1 MILSACR
8 PAIAEPRAPRRR
20 KQLKA
25 QMTQRDRRLTE
36 ADEAYRVQ
44 DWARACVI
52 YREMVAEHPTPPG
65 ELLIALS
72 DSLKYTGAFPE
83 AAQAVE
89 RAYRAF
95 VAAGD
100 DLGAARCATRI
111 TGFRMVSNDRAGARA
126 WERRG
131 WQHLE
136 KVGPCLERGYHAV
149 AYVGCDIHDPGTL
162 LEHAE
167 LALAVAHEFADRQLE
182 LRAFADMGL
191 AQVSQG
197 NVDEGFALMDEVM
210 AAIVAGEMPDAQMRG
225 VTLCAL
231 ITACE
236 RSGDHGRAEHWG
248 RTIEENPP
256 LQEMGIQVTHC
267 QIAFGAMDAMRGR
280 FDSAEMRLQI
290 AIESH
295 ATTRYHGAASR
306 ARLAELRVQQGRFE
320 EAAEVLK
327 GYEDEFEAAQALAS
341 LNAALGQH
349 GRAAALLRT
358 YIRGLG
364 EDSMRLGPALA
375 LLVELELRRD
385 DLTSASKAAR
395 RLLSLEEVCSSNEIR
410 AMGRLAA
417 ARIANHKGDPRAAI
431 DELETALTLLVHRD
445 RPPLAAEVRL
455 ELARALAAAG
465 DPTAAMVEAEAALTT
480 FDRLGLVPHIK
491 AGQEVLAGL
500 GRESHVVDAAAAPRL
515 RTPENLTRR
524 ETEVARLVAE
534 GLTNREVADRLFLSV
549 RTVETHVDRVLGKLD
564 FHTRTQLAGWVQQ
577 GQRAEIT

>member
-1 MILSACR
+1 M
-8 PAIAEPRAPRRR
+8 
-20 KQLKA
+20 K
-25 QMTQRDRRLTE
+25 QRDRRLAE

-44 DWARACVI
+44 DWTRARVI
-52 YREMVAEHPTPPG
+52 YGEIVAGHPSPPG
-65 ELLIALS
+65 ELLVSLS

-131 WQHLE
+131 WRHLE

-167 LALAVAHEFADRQLE
+167 LALAVAHEFDDRRLE
-182 LRAFADMGL
+182 LRAFADIGL

-197 NVDEGFALMDEVM
+197 KVDEGFALLDEVM
-210 AAIVAGEMPDAQMRG
+210 AAIVAGEIPDAQMRG

-267 QIAFGAMDAMRGR
+267 QIAYGAMDAMRGR
-280 FDSAEMRLQI
+280 FDSAEMRLQV

-295 ATTRYHGAASR
+295 ATTRYHSAASR
-306 ARLAELRVQQGRFE
+306 AKLAELRVQQGRFE
-320 EAAEVLK
+320 EAAELLR
-327 GYEDEFEAAQALAS
+327 GYEDEFEVAQALAA
-341 LNAALGQH
+341 LNFALGEH
-349 GRAAALLRT
+349 ARAAALLRT
-358 YIRGLG
+358 HIRGLG
-364 EDSMRLGPALA
+364 EDCMRLGPALA
-375 LLVELELRRD
+375 VLVELELRRD
-385 DLTSASKAAR
+385 DLIAAARAAR
-395 RLLSLEEVCSSNEIR
+395 RLLSLEEACSSNEIR
-410 AMGRLAA
+410 ALAA
-417 ARIANHKGDPRAAI
+417 WRRRASPTTRATTTMRSTNWRPRSRCWSTTIGRCSRPRFGSSWPALWGRPGTARRRSWKPR
-431 DELETALTLLVHRD
+431 
-445 RPPLAAEVRL
+445 RPW
-455 ELARALAAAG
+455 
-465 DPTAAMVEAEAALTT
+465 
-480 FDRLGLVPHIK
+480 
-491 AGQEVLAGL
+491 
-500 GRESHVVDAAAAPRL
+500 PR
-515 RTPENLTRR
+515 
-524 ETEVARLVAE
+524 
-534 GLTNREVADRLFLSV
+534 S
-549 RTVETHVDRVLGKLD
+549 
-564 FHTRTQLAGWVQQ
+564 AGWVSYPTSTPA
-577 GQRAEIT
+577 RRCSPDSA